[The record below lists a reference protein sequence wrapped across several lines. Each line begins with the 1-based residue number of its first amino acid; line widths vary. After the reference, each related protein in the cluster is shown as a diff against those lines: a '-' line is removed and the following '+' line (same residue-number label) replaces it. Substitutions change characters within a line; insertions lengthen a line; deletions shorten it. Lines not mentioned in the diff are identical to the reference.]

1 MSGMTEEETLGM
13 PEENMSG
20 MTEWNMSGMTGFLRV
35 ARSVIPLNVPKY
47 GNGGGTEYD
56 ER

>member
-13 PEENMSG
+13 PEE
-20 MTEWNMSGMTGFLRV
+20 NMSGMTGFLRV